1 MPPEI
6 CENKRCNIINQEEN
20 EQLFGLL
27 GVRCQS
33 LATTVVQLYI
43 TEPPLH
49 MQWVKKDTGILC
61 FVKDNFRK
69 NYFFRLYCLRRNNMV
84 WQQEIYNNLEYVAC
98 QDFFH
103 SFEGEGYMVAFNF
116 ANTTEAKELKMIIDR
131 KLQAKKRREEKRH
144 SRMNINSQ
152 PENANPRLP
161 SSNDLMMYRKHS
173 DPNERKAK
181 RKRNITKAD
190 ISNPSEFRH
199 VSHVGF
205 DPDRGFD
212 INGDDPQLNT
222 FFQKAGVSEKQLQD
236 RNTREFIYNFINDH
250 GGREAVQENVQETR
264 KPAPAP
270 PSPVAGPPVP
280 PRSTHNRAAP
290 PPPPSLSQ
298 AQKQVLA
305 PKTSSLN
312 SAPPVPG
319 VAPPPPPPPPPP
331 APVPAPQTEVL
342 PQTPAQ
348 DMRSALMQSLRGG
361 FTLKH
366 VEVDTE
372 KRATLTDSSGRTD
385 LMSEIRKGFQLKPAV
400 EREVKPVS
408 PLNDQPG
415 RGDLACALARAL
427 AERNRVIHSEDDS
440 TSDTDSNDEEWDA

>member
-1 MPPEI
+1 MPQEI
-6 CENKRCNIINQEEN
+6 CENKKCSLISQEEN
-20 EQLFGLL
+20 DQVCGLL
-27 GVRCQS
+27 GVRCQT

-43 TEPPLH
+43 TEPPHH
-49 MQWVKKDTGILC
+49 MQWIKKDTGILC

-69 NYFFRLYCLRRNNMV
+69 NYFFRIYCLKRNNMV
-84 WQQEIYNNLEYVAC
+84 WEQEVYNNLEYISP

-116 ANTTEAKELKMIIDR
+116 ASSMEAKELKIVVDR
-131 KLQAKKRREEKRH
+131 KLQAKKKREEKRS
-144 SRMNINSQ
+144 SRMNFNLQ
-152 PENANPRLP
+152 PELANPRLP
-161 SSNDLMMYRKHS
+161 SSSDLMMYRKHT

-181 RKRNITKAD
+181 RRRNITKAD

-236 RNTREFIYNFINDH
+236 RNTREFIYNFINNY
-250 GGREAVQENVQETR
+250 GGRAAIQETVQETR

-298 AQKQVLA
+298 APKPVLV
-305 PKTSSLN
+305 PKNSTLN
-312 SAPPVPG
+312 STPQSVPG
-319 VAPPPPPPPPPP
+319 VSPPPPPPPPMAPP
-331 APVPAPQTEVL
+331 APTIQAEISAQP
-342 PQTPAQ
+342 PAQ
-348 DMRSALMQSLRGG
+348 DMRSALMESIRGG
-361 FTLKH
+361 ATLKPLEID
-366 VEVDTE
+366 VE
-372 KRATLTDSSGRTD
+372 KRSTLTDSGRND

>member
-1 MPPEI
+1 M
-6 CENKRCNIINQEEN
+6 
-20 EQLFGLL
+20 
-27 GVRCQS
+27 
-33 LATTVVQLYI
+33 
-43 TEPPLH
+43 
-49 MQWVKKDTGILC
+49 
-61 FVKDNFRK
+61 NF
-69 NYFFRLYCLRRNNMV
+69 
-84 WQQEIYNNLEYVAC
+84 NL
-98 QDFFH
+98 
-103 SFEGEGYMVAFNF
+103 
-116 ANTTEAKELKMIIDR
+116 
-131 KLQAKKRREEKRH
+131 
-144 SRMNINSQ
+144 Q
-152 PENANPRLP
+152 PELTNPRLP
-161 SSNDLMMYRKHS
+161 SSNDLMMYRKHT

-181 RKRNITKAD
+181 RRRNITKAD

-236 RNTREFIYNFINDH
+236 RNTREFIYNFINNY
-250 GGREAVQENVQETR
+250 GGRAAIQETVQETR

-290 PPPPSLSQ
+290 PPPPNLSQ
-298 AQKQVLA
+298 APKPVLV
-305 PKTSSLN
+305 PKNSTLN
-312 SAPPVPG
+312 STPPSIPG
-319 VAPPPPPPPPPP
+319 VSPPPPPPPPPMAPP
-331 APVPAPQTEVL
+331 APAIQAEISTQP
-342 PQTPAQ
+342 PAQ
-348 DMRSALMQSLRGG
+348 DMRSALMESIRGG
-361 FTLKH
+361 ATLKPIEID
-366 VEVDTE
+366 VE
-372 KRATLTDSSGRTD
+372 KRGTLTDSGRND